1 MGERKVSFGF
11 EDVDFAAKAG
21 LVGDVFQRVASRYDI
36 MNDLMSG
43 GMHRLWKREL
53 VNQVSVRPGGVYLDV
68 AAGTGDIAR
77 RLKSRLQAGQG
88 QFFLCDPG
96 VAMLEEGRKKAL
108 DDGDFEDLEW
118 VCGRAENLP
127 FEDNTFDVYTISFG
141 LRNVT
146 DIEAALR
153 EAKRVLKPGG
163 SFFCLEFSKI
173 TRAVPRALYK
183 KYAFEVI
190 PRLGGIVAGDEAA
203 YRYLVES
210 IERFPEQT
218 LLASLMEEAGFS
230 QVSYLDMTY
239 GVVALHRGLKL

>member
-11 EDVDFAAKAG
+11 EDVDFGAKAG
-21 LVGDVFQRVASRYDI
+21 LVGDVFRRVAPRYDI

-43 GMHRLWKREL
+43 GLHRLWKREL

-77 RLKSRLQAGQG
+77 RLKARLKEGQG
-88 QFFLCDPG
+88 RFYLCDPNP
-96 VAMLEEGRKKAL
+96 AMLEEGRKNAL
-108 DDGDFEDLEW
+108 DSGDFADLTW
-118 VCGRAENLP
+118 VCGRAEDLP
-127 FEDNTFDVYTISFG
+127 FEDNTFDAYTISFG

-146 DIEAALR
+146 DIEAALN
-153 EAKRVLKPGG
+153 EARRVLRPGG

-173 TRAVPRALYK
+173 THALPRALYK

-190 PRLGGIVAGDEAA
+190 PRLGGLVADDEAA

-218 LLASLMEEAGFS
+218 LLAAHLEDAGFA
-230 QVSYLDMTY
+230 QVSYLNMTY